1 MPSPNPMTSPL
12 PDALLQAVCDLAR
25 STGDAILT
33 HYDENSLGVRLPN
46 KADDSPLTRADLAAH
61 ACIEHGLSLLTPE
74 LPRVSEED
82 TASHPLRRTASRHWL
97 IDPLDGTRE
106 FLARNGEFTVNIALI
121 EDDQVVWGVVHAP
134 IPQQTYW
141 GGVALGAW
149 RQDREGIQAI
159 RCVPK
164 DQSSS
169 PCRIV
174 ASHHHLNEATR
185 ERIERVQPHQL
196 VQAGSSLKFCRIAEG
211 AADLYPRLAPT
222 CEWDTAAAQAVLEGA
237 GGQVLDLQGHRLRY
251 SKADVLNP
259 HFVASAP
266 GWAQAVL

>member
-1 MPSPNPMTSPL
+1 MSPARAKPCGHCEGYEERLPLVTHPLFGEGPPSYHDL
-12 PDALLQAVCDLAR
+12 AHLYFDLQAV
-25 STGDAILT
+25 
-33 HYDENSLGVRLPN
+33 
-46 KADDSPLTRADLAAH
+46 
-61 ACIEHGLSLLTPE
+61 LS
-74 LPRVSEED
+74 R
-82 TASHPLRRTASRHWL
+82 L

-121 EDDQVVWGVVHAP
+121 EADQVVWGVVHAP
-134 IPQQTYW
+134 LLQQTYW
-141 GGVALGAW
+141 GGAALGAW
-149 RQDREGIQAI
+149 RQDRAGVHAI
-159 RCVPK
+159 RCVNK

-211 AADLYPRLAPT
+211 VADLYPRLAPT